1 MTSTILPPAPRT
13 RTARLLEG
21 EHRWGRLEESSAL
34 FTARTGVCTRRLVV
48 YAPGADA
55 GDRRILT
62 LWRSWPAVGGGLAF
76 AVALGLA
83 PVAPVAAL
91 AGMLAVYVGG
101 LLLVARR
108 SRRAR
113 SGCRSVKCSRVQLAT
128 GWESVGDEEALEEAV
143 AELTLLERLRD
154 SGRIGEIGFE
164 LGWARVHDRLGTRR

>member
-1 MTSTILPPAPRT
+1 MTTTILPSAPRT

-34 FTARTGVCTRRLVV
+34 FTARTGVRVRRLVV

-55 GDRRILT
+55 ADRRILT
-62 LWRSWPAVGGGLAF
+62 LWRSWPAVGGALAF

-83 PVAPVAAL
+83 PTAPAAAL

-101 LLLVARR
+101 IVMVARR

-113 SGCRSVKCSRVQLAT
+113 RACRSVKCSSVQLST
-128 GWESVGDEEALEEAV
+128 GEETLGDEDRLDEAF
-143 AELTLLERLRD
+143 AELVLLERLRD
-154 SGRIGEIGFE
+154 RGRITEVGFE
-164 LGWARVHDRLGTRR
+164 LGWARVYDSLGTRG

>member
-34 FTARTGVCTRRLVV
+34 FTARTGVCVRRLVV

-55 GDRRILT
+55 TDRRLLT
-62 LWRSWPAVGGGLAF
+62 LWRSWPAVGGALAF

-83 PVAPVAAL
+83 PIAPIAAL
-91 AGMLAVYVGG
+91 VGMLGVYVGG

-113 SGCRSVKCSRVQLAT
+113 RGCRTVKCSRVQLTT
-128 GWESVGDEEALEEAV
+128 GWESLGDEDALERAV
-143 AELTLLERLRD
+143 AELTLLEHLREH
-154 SGRIGEIGFE
+154 GRIGEVGFE
-164 LGWARVHDRLGTRR
+164 LGWARVHDRL